1 MAPKT
6 FAIMGGVPVRDRSD
20 RASGD
25 PSVGSEAIRPTT
37 PQPIAPIPGDLNP
50 WSDVAKYVGI
60 ILPGKFAGPPPAP
73 IERSYPGLTSHTA
86 KRVKNTAGTG
96 EPPKYEI
103 QSGKTQYFLHTFPAS
118 MIHGVDPADPVYGH
132 LSRLPSAWPSAVG
145 ETGTVVRVGEN
156 HVLTARHVWD
166 RVKDAAKDASK
177 GVYVVFDF
185 QDPGESPRY
194 GASPSDAAARDD
206 GGWGRPTRA
215 VGHVYQNP
223 TFAGTTEE
231 SYELHKDWVILQTEW
246 VTGASVPGWSPDPSG
261 QPYKFESM
269 KDTDWYNGR
278 RKRVDANG
286 KPEEPVRFEKF
297 DLDRLVLIG
306 HPLGIAKQVA
316 DGGKVILANRDL
328 FQHDLVSLTGNS
340 GAPIFRAALGNEGE
354 IWLVGISL
362 SGRDER
368 RDSAAQPGDVVR
380 ADPLGEP
387 PKLRAHEN
395 IALDIRRIAEQVA
408 QAGGVPSA
416 AAKSTNTRLASGS
429 PPANKQDYETLFKG
443 AVAFARLTQRLAP
456 SSAQKDSK
464 WQISTQNL
472 ALDAFGLGDYI
483 ASVYRADGTKTNLQ
497 RYLGDTDKF
506 CGDSKADDIGVL
518 ATLKQITDYKDD
530 KPVDQVL
537 VVGFAVHETPTGGAY
552 AYVIDTDV
560 ATGKLLQARQ
570 NTEGFAVAISPVLMF
585 AHRNFLDEEVK
596 HLTSVDIVT
605 KSLLGNTQK
614 ISLNTGGDHKNPQP
628 WTGKIPKNHKPIEIE
643 VQIVGAKNPLKLKVF
658 EGAETPVAASVAG
671 TADTA
676 FTASTETS
684 DFTTP
689 TDVLITLDLAAIV
702 AHPPKDTTFVS
713 FDSATVT
720 ANNLAVAHELDKN
733 NMKFYS
739 SYVVAPVEADKS
751 ITFKYE
757 INFTVDDNGTP
768 RSLKAEPT
776 LTLTAKPPAA

>member
-25 PSVGSEAIRPTT
+25 PSAGSEGIRPTT

-73 IERSYPGLTSHTA
+73 AERSYPGLTSHTA
-86 KRVKNTAGTG
+86 KRVKNTAGTD

-206 GGWGRPTRA
+206 GGWGRPVRA
-215 VGHVYQNP
+215 VGHVDQNP
-223 TFAGTTEE
+223 TFAGGTKDP
-231 SYELHKDWVILQTEW
+231 YELHEDWVILQTEW
-246 VTGASVPGWSPDPSG
+246 VTGASVPRWNPDPRS

-278 RKRVDANG
+278 RKRVDENG
-286 KPEEPVRFEKF
+286 KPEKPVRFEKF

-416 AAKSTNTRLASGS
+416 AAKSTNTRFASGS
-429 PPANKQDYETLFKG
+429 PPANKQDYGTLFQG
-443 AVAFARLTQRLAP
+443 DVALARLTKRLAP
-456 SSAQKDSK
+456 SSNQKDSK
-464 WQISTQNL
+464 WRISTQQL
-472 ALDAFGLGDYI
+472 VLDAFELGDYI
-483 ASVYRADGTKTNLQ
+483 ASIYRTDGTQLNLT
-497 RYLGDTDKF
+497 RDPPDTDTF
-506 CGDSKADDIGVL
+506 CGEGKADDIGVL
-518 ATLKQITDYKDD
+518 ATLEQITGYKDD
-530 KPVDQVL
+530 TPLKETL

-560 ATGKLLQARQ
+560 AGGELLQSRQ
-570 NTEGFAVAISPVLMF
+570 NKDAYSAPAKNKGLVFLHRKDPAAISHVRINCQLHSGMPSKSKHCTRDGANQNIWIADIDQDHRPVAVEFSLDNGVNWAAVALPKIETRISAAVIF
-585 AHRNFLDEEVK
+585 KD
-596 HLTSVDIVT
+596 S
-605 KSLLGNTQK
+605 
-614 ISLNTGGDHKNPQP
+614 
-628 WTGKIPKNHKPIEIE
+628 KPTIESNA
-643 VQIVGAKNPLKLKVF
+643 QI
-658 EGAETPVAASVAG
+658 AA
-671 TADTA
+671 
-676 FTASTETS
+676 
-684 DFTTP
+684 P
-689 TDVLITLDLAAIV
+689 TDVVIELDLAEIV
-702 AHPPKDTTFVS
+702 NNPPKSTTFTS
-713 FDSATVT
+713 FTSATVT
-720 ANNLAVAHELDKN
+720 VDGVGLKHNSIDNAGARL
-733 NMKFYS
+733 YS
-739 SYVVAPVEADKS
+739 FHSVPPVKEDEN

-768 RSLKAEPT
+768 KALNTELT
-776 LTLTAKPPAA
+776 LTLTAKPPAP